1 MATLYEYETRLS
13 LLRALLPQLAGS
25 TVQPSVAEHVVACME
40 QHQLLVETLPE
51 AGAAVDAFAQRV
63 LALVSVTDQA
73 RALFHQRFHVC
84 AHTNQCR

>member
-1 MATLYEYETRLS
+1 MALYEYGARLS

-63 LALVSVTDQA
+63 LALVSATDQA
-73 RALFHQRFHVC
+73 RALFTRDSNVC
-84 AHTNQCR
+84 AHTTQCR